1 MNTAPT
7 RELTALPAPDPL
19 EVLIKEARRRG
30 RRHLTVIVAA
40 LVVVAAGTSLGLWMS
55 GGATG
60 GHTKK
65 PIPTTAATP
74 AKATA
79 FLHLAAQGERGNYE
93 ATYVITGRLSVYPGP
108 RWRLVVANQG
118 PIAGGLSRGYP
129 DGHWSYTLHASDN
142 FSVQWIEN
150 GSQYLACW
158 RSSGQRPWRCG
169 QGVNEGSS
177 NLIESTVPFVPSTIA
192 RDVLD
197 AIPPPWGA
205 GAYAHLHFFYR
216 ISSSLGRLTCMS
228 ASGQSEI
235 SAGRPNP
242 GSTVTWCLTSRGIP
256 ASVDAHKP
264 PFGDGWESVR
274 LVSLR
279 PASSADFR
287 PLGVPR
293 LDGGPP
299 PI

>member
-1 MNTAPT
+1 MNIAPT
-7 RELTALPAPDPL
+7 RESSVLPAPDPL

-65 PIPTTAATP
+65 PSPTTAATP

-79 FLHLAAQGERGNYE
+79 FLHLAAQGQRGNYE
-93 ATYVITGRLSVYPGP
+93 ATYVITGSLSVYPGP
-108 RWRLVVANQG
+108 RWRLVVANQS
-118 PIAGGLSRGYP
+118 PIAGGLSRSFPG
-129 DGHWSYTLHASDN
+129 GHWSYTLHASDN

-150 GSQYLACW
+150 GSQYVACW
-158 RSSGQRPWRCG
+158 RSSAQRPWRCG
-169 QGVNEGSS
+169 QGVNEGS
-177 NLIESTVPFVPSTIA
+177 NNFIESTVPFVPSTIA

-197 AIPPPWGA
+197 AVPPPWGA
-205 GAYAHLHFFYR
+205 GAYAHMHFFYR
-216 ISSSLGRLTCMS
+216 SSSSLGRLTCMS

-287 PLGVPR
+287 PLGAPR
-293 LDGGPP
+293 LNGGPP